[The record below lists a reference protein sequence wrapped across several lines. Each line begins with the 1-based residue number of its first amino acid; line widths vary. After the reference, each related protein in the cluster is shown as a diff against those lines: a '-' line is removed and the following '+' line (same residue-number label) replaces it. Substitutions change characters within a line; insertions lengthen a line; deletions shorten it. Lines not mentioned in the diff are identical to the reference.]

1 MIYIIF
7 HCSPVIPCT
16 KFDQSIFIAMHYL
29 VYISINDFTVSS
41 VIPLKTNCFE
51 GMSNRLMGATL
62 HITQVD
68 TFFIMFFIILQWCQ
82 RLSARKLRIIHQQY
96 IHMSLA
102 EGSIELFNF
111 LTIYSAIRYCM
122 MFYYTITRPTLS
134 LKF

>member
-1 MIYIIF
+1 M
-7 HCSPVIPCT
+7 IPCT

-51 GMSNRLMGATL
+51 GMSNRLMGAHYTSGDIF
-62 HITQVD
+62 HYVFHYIA
-68 TFFIMFFIILQWCQ
+68 MMPAIICQ
-82 RLSARKLRIIHQQY
+82 EVTDNTSTIYIRKK
-96 IHMSLA
+96 HMSLA